1 MDNSSPAPKPSPA
14 VKNNTKKNNSKPKV
28 SPSSLSY
35 TKNTPMLFIIGI
47 FLFFVMFQLLKSQKY
62 RENALRQ
69 KIDAEI
75 RKKLYYTDSY
85 Y

>member
-1 MDNSSPAPKPSPA
+1 MANKTSTPSPAKNNNNNKNKNKSSPA
-14 VKNNTKKNNSKPKV
+14 
-28 SPSSLSY
+28 SLSY

-47 FLFFVMFQLLKSQKY
+47 FLFFVMFQLLKAQKY
-62 RENALRQ
+62 KENALRQ

-75 RKKLYYTDSY
+75 RKKLYYTDEY

>member
-1 MDNSSPAPKPSPA
+1 MANKTSTPSPAKNNNKNKSSPA
-14 VKNNTKKNNSKPKV
+14 
-28 SPSSLSY
+28 SLSY

-47 FLFFVMFQLLKSQKY
+47 FLFFVMFQLLKTQKY
-62 RENALRQ
+62 KENALRQ

-75 RKKLYYTDSY
+75 RKKLYYTDEY